1 VSVSRTFL
9 VGFMGSGKS
18 AVGRALAELAGLP
31 FVDTDEAVERAEGMT
46 IEEIF
51 RRRGEGA
58 FREAEWNVL
67 QALEGTEP
75 AVVATGG
82 GLFLGVENRRLVRRL
97 GHSVWLD
104 VSLEVAAS
112 RLKPAWGRPLWSQD
126 PLTLRS
132 LFERRR
138 AAYALAEVRVDASH
152 GAPPEIARGIL
163 LDSRIFPPEFARFR

>member
-1 VSVSRTFL
+1 MSIPRAFL

-18 AVGRALAELAGLP
+18 AVGRVLAELAGLP
-31 FVDTDEAVERAEGMT
+31 FVDTDEAVERREGMT

-67 QALEGTEP
+67 QALEGTDP

-97 GHSVWLD
+97 GRSVWLD
-104 VSLEVAAS
+104 VPLEVAAL
-112 RLKPAWGRPLWSQD
+112 RVRPARGRPLWSQD
-126 PLTLRS
+126 PLTLRA

-138 AAYALAEVRVDASH
+138 AAYALADERVDAARGS
-152 GAPPEIARGIL
+152 PREIASVIL
-163 LDSRIFPPEFARFR
+163 SNSRIFPPEFARFR